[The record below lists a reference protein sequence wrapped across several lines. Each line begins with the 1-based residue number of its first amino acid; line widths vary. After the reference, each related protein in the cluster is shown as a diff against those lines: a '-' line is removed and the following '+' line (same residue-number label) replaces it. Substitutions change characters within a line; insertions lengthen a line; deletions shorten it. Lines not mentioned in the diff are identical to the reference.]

1 MCPAPLDTGLR
12 RYDGYVKVSFCGND
26 HCLVKATNGDENG
39 LAPVTGNH
47 EGCPYDWFV
56 GAYFQR
62 NDDSSWDDDE
72 IPMIVSSA

>member
-1 MCPAPLDTGLR
+1 MGMKMGWRLG
-12 RYDGYVKVSFCGND
+12 
-26 HCLVKATNGDENG
+26 
-39 LAPVTGNH
+39 TGNH